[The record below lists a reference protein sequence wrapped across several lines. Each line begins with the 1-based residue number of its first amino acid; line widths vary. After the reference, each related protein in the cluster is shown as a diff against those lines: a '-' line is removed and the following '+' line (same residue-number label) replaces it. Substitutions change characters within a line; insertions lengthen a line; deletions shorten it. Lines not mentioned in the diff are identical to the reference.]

1 MFSSIW
7 QDIKNAFERG
17 NTVIRIIFANAI
29 LFIFINFVNVFGWLT
44 NKMQPS
50 ELFTK
55 VSENLQVSSDFS
67 YILWHPWSL
76 ITHMFLH
83 VGFGHVFFNM
93 LCLSW
98 FGRITGDLLG
108 DHRVLPIY
116 VYSGLLGALFF
127 ILFSNYSGEH
137 GYAMGASAS
146 VMGIALA
153 AAFTAPDYRMNMLF
167 IGEVALKYVVL
178 VMLILDLFA
187 LPSGGN
193 TGGHFAHLGG
203 AAFGGFFVSM
213 LQRGY
218 DLSAGFNNLQHWF
231 LGLFKNFGKKKPKER
246 PKPRV
251 VYRNTDENLRKNQ
264 SRPSSP
270 DAVSQSVVDSI
281 LDKIKREGYSNLT
294 AEEKET
300 LMKASKK

>member
-7 QDIKNAFERG
+7 QDIKSAFDRG
-17 NTVIRIIFANAI
+17 NTVTKIIFANAI
-29 LFIFINFVNVFGWLT
+29 LFVLINLVKVFSWLG

-50 ELFTK
+50 ELFEK
-55 VSENLQVSSDFS
+55 VSENLELSSSVS
-67 YILWHPWSL
+67 YILWHPWTLFS
-76 ITHMFLH
+76 HMFLH
-83 VGFGHVFFNM
+83 ISFGHIFFNM
-93 LCLSW
+93 LCLNW

-116 VYSGLLGALFF
+116 VYSGLLGGIFF
-127 ILFSNYSGEH
+127 ILFSNYSGYN
-137 GYAMGASAS
+137 GFALGASAS

-153 AAFTAPDYRMNMLF
+153 AAFTAPDYRMHLLF

-178 VMLILDLFA
+178 VMLFLDLIA
-187 LPSGGN
+187 LPDGGN
-193 TGGHFAHLGG
+193 TGGHVAHLGG

-213 LQRGY
+213 LHRGY
-218 DLSAGFNNLQHWF
+218 DLSAGFNNLQYWF
-231 LGLFKNFGKKKPKER
+231 LGLFKNFGKKKAKER

-264 SRPSSP
+264 EKPRDPN
-270 DAVSQSVVDSI
+270 AVSQSVVDSI
-281 LDKIKREGYSNLT
+281 LDKIKREGYGNLT